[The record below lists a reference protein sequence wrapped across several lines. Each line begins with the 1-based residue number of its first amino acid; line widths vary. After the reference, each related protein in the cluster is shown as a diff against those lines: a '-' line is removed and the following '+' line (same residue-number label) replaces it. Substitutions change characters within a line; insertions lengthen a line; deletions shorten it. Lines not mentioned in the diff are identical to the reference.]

1 MTLQIEGSSSSLV
14 NLMLEKMSK
23 FGMNYKI
30 TKQLKEGHLPVT
42 DIESVEKT
50 IADLESQ
57 ILENP
62 DMPDMEF
69 LMDLYAKVILQI
81 IIITFIR
88 R

>member
-1 MTLQIEGSSSSLV
+1 MALQVEGSSSTLV

-50 IADLESQ
+50 IAELEAQ
-57 ILENP
+57 VVDNP

-69 LMDLYAKVILQI
+69 LMDLYAKVIN
-81 IIITFIR
+81 FMFN
-88 R
+88 